1 MEPDEETGGNDQ
13 KRIEQ
18 IDEEIRELESK
29 NRDLEKRSDR
39 MDSMGRMEEAQ
50 RQMYRDI
57 RRNDE
62 RIETLKQERVKI
74 QMRLAKPAEPD
85 TTT

>member
-1 MEPDEETGGNDQ
+1 MEPAEETGGNDQ

-18 IDEEIRELESK
+18 IDGEIRELEAE

-62 RIETLKQERVKI
+62 RIEALKQEKAVI
-74 QMRLAKPAEPD
+74 QKRLAKPAEPD